1 MYVHTQSYSSQS
13 IICVYKVLL
22 QDFYNASRVMM
33 VNKKSNKNVKTYYV
47 NKNSITL
54 QPYSGGY
61 GSASSTRTTKRV
73 TIRAR
78 VGNAYHRILSL
89 RGYIVD
95 YRTVLQYID
104 IARSLTAQTRYE

>member
-1 MYVHTQSYSSQS
+1 
-13 IICVYKVLL
+13 
-22 QDFYNASRVMM
+22 M

-47 NKNSITL
+47 NNNSITL

-61 GSASSTRTTKRV
+61 ASSTRATKRV

-78 VGNAYHRILSL
+78 VGNAYHGILSL
-89 RGYIVD
+89 RGYMVD